1 LLIPE
6 TVSAQDEASFD
17 ASAFDIDEEDEVS
30 DDDDEAP
37 ELVPVEDVRP
47 RKKQRKA

>member
-1 LLIPE
+1 M
-6 TVSAQDEASFD
+6 SAQDEASFEAGALD
-17 ASAFDIDEEDEVS
+17 TDEDDEGS

-37 ELVPVEDVRP
+37 ELVPAEDDRP